1 MTTTKFKITATP
13 LFKENEPLT
22 IEKTFEFDFKNV
34 TSVYRGKVNQC
45 LCGCGGDYLYTN
57 HEADRLNEG
66 RTEHFIKRSDKAI
79 LNDLE
84 KFTSGKYEVGF
95 DEDKEELRLQF
106 ISEIRE
112 RETLYD
118 EWDEEIGVILYINK

>member
-1 MTTTKFKITATP
+1 MKNFRITATP
-13 LFKENEPLT
+13 LFKENEPMT
-22 IEKTFEFDFKNV
+22 IEKTFEFDYKNV

-45 LCGCGGDYLYTN
+45 LCGCGGDFLYTN
-57 HEADRLNEG
+57 HEADCLNIG
-66 RTEHFIKRSDKAI
+66 RDNHFIKGSDKAI
-79 LNDLE
+79 QNDLQ
-84 KFTSGKYEVGF
+84 KFISGKYEVRF